1 VAEFFVELFS
11 NRVLIGGLIG
21 WFVAQVLKMIL
32 YSIINKTIN
41 WERMIGDGG
50 MPSAHSATVSSMAMT
65 SALIYGVGSFEFAVT
80 TMLATIVMHDAMGVR
95 LETGKQAK
103 ILNEMIA
110 LFEELGKPQVSAEKK
125 LKEFVGHT
133 PFQVLCGMIL
143 GMLIALGLNAWVY

>member
-1 VAEFFVELFS
+1 MAEFFVELFS
-11 NRVLIGGLIG
+11 NRVLIGGLVG

-143 GMLIALGLNAWVY
+143 GMLIALGLHAWVY

>member
-1 VAEFFVELFS
+1 MAEFFVELFS
-11 NRVLIGGLIG
+11 NRVLIGGLVG

-110 LFEELGKPQVSAEKK
+110 LFEGLGKPQVSAEKK

>member
-1 VAEFFVELFS
+1 MAEFFQELFS
-11 NRVLIGGLIG
+11 NRVLIAGIAG
-21 WFVAQVLKMIL
+21 WFVAQTLKMIL
-32 YSIINKTIN
+32 YSVINRTLN

-50 MPSAHSATVSSMAMT
+50 MPSAHSATVSSMAMS

-95 LETGKQAK
+95 WETGKQAK
-103 ILNEMIA
+103 ILNEMLA

-133 PFQVLCGMIL
+133 PLQVLCGMLLGIL
-143 GMLIALGLNAWVY
+143 VALGLYFWVY

>member
-1 VAEFFVELFS
+1 MAEFFVELFS

-41 WERMIGDGG
+41 WERMIGAGG

>member
-1 VAEFFVELFS
+1 MAEFFVELFS
-11 NRVLIGGLIG
+11 NRVLIGGLVG

>member
-1 VAEFFVELFS
+1 MAEFFVELFS
-11 NRVLIGGLIG
+11 NRVLIGGLVG
-21 WFVAQVLKMIL
+21 WVVAQVLKMIL

>member
-1 VAEFFVELFS
+1 MAEFFVELFS